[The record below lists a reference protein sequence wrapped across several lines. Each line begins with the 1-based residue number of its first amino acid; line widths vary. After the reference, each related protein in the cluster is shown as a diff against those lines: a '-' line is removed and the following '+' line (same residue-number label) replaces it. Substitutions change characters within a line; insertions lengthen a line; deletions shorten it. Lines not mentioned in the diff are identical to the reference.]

1 MTTIVANMKGMASDT
16 RVTGGPMFN
25 TTKVRR
31 IGDSL
36 YGGAGNLSQILKMFL
51 WFENP
56 DQVPSWKEHPEFSIL
71 QVSPR
76 GLFVWESEMVAIPI
90 DTPFYAI
97 GSGSEYAMGA
107 LACGATLEKAVE
119 VAAMFDPGTSG
130 ALHFEPLVPKTKPK
144 RRR

>member
-1 MTTIVANMKGMASDT
+1 MTTIVANLQGMASDT

-36 YGGAGNLSQILKMFL
+36 YGGAGHLSQILKMFL

-56 DQVPSWKEHPEFSIL
+56 DQVPSWKEAPDFTIL
-71 QVSPR
+71 QVCPR
-76 GLFVWESEMVAIPI
+76 GIFVWESEMIAIQI

-107 LACGATLEKAVE
+107 LACGSGLDKAIE
-119 VAAMFDPGTSG
+119 IASMFDPGTSG
-130 ALHFEPLVPKTKPK
+130 SVHYEPLIPK
-144 RRR
+144 RKRRGR

>member
-1 MTTIVANMKGMASDT
+1 MTTIVANLEGMASDT

-31 IGDSL
+31 IKDSL

-56 DQVPSWKEHPEFSIL
+56 DQAPSWKEAPDFHIL
-71 QVSPR
+71 QVSPQ
-76 GLFVWESEMVAIPI
+76 GLFVWESEMIAIQI

-107 LACGATLEKAVE
+107 LACGATLQKAVE
-119 VAAMFDPGTSG
+119 IASLFDPGTSG
-130 ALHFEPLVPKTKPK
+130 CMHYEPLVQPK
-144 RRR
+144 RRRKRT

>member
-1 MTTIVANMKGMASDT
+1 MTTIVANPEGMASDT

-25 TTKVRR
+25 TTKMRR

-36 YGGAGNLSQILKMFL
+36 YGGAGDLSQILKMFL

-56 DQVPSWKEHPEFSIL
+56 DQAPVWKAPPEFTIL

-76 GLFVWESEMVAIPI
+76 GIFVWESEMIAIPI

-107 LACGATLEKAVE
+107 LAYGANLDKAIE
-119 VAAMFDPGTSG
+119 IASMFDPGTSG
-130 ALHFEPLVPKTKPK
+130 SVHYEPLTPK
-144 RRR
+144 RRRR